1 MNADR
6 LYLRLLTEEALDRIE
21 ETARRLLDEVGIALE
36 HEEARELLQD
46 LGCRAVGERVHI
58 PPGVVD
64 WAMKNVTPAR
74 ECRLRDGSP
83 AYTLGDGQVRFHNG
97 GGQPDVLDL
106 DTGARRRA
114 TLQDVAD
121 VTRLL
126 DALPNVDQIT
136 PLFSPQDVPPDLL
149 FVSATAA
156 MLRNTAKP
164 MSAAA
169 VDRPD
174 DVPYLVEMAAACYG
188 GPEAFRQRPNMSI
201 SVSPV
206 SPLKFPPPIAGAIL
220 AIVRSGAPVVYCS
233 RISPI
238 DLRSAIS
245 VWGGPEVGMSGACAS
260 QLAHRL
266 GMPCDSY
273 GLSTTSPGLDPQ
285 FAYERLANALVPAM
299 AGVDILS
306 GVGMGGGIV
315 GGFEI
320 AVIDDEVISLIKHVV
335 AGCEVSEA
343 TLAYDLMEEVIPRDG
358 IFLGERHTVRQMR
371 RGALW
376 IPGLS
381 VRDPASAE
389 DVVDRAR
396 ARAREILAGH
406 EAEPLPEAV
415 DQHLEEILERA
426 GRELVAG

>member
-1 MNADR
+1 
-6 LYLRLLTEEALDRIE
+6 
-21 ETARRLLDEVGIALE
+21 
-36 HEEARELLQD
+36 
-46 LGCRAVGERVHI
+46 
-58 PPGVVD
+58 
-64 WAMKNVTPAR
+64 MKNVTPAR

-174 DVPYLVEMAAACYG
+174 DVPYLVEMAAACCG

-220 AIVRSGAPVVYCS
+220 AIVRSGAPFHALPAPSLGATGPVTMAGALAQQHAEVLASFVLAAAGRPGAPVVYCS

-381 VRDPASAE
+381 VRDPGAAE
-389 DVVDRAR
+389 NVVARAR
-396 ARAREILAGH
+396 ARARKILADH
-406 EAEPLPEAV
+406 RAEPLPEAV